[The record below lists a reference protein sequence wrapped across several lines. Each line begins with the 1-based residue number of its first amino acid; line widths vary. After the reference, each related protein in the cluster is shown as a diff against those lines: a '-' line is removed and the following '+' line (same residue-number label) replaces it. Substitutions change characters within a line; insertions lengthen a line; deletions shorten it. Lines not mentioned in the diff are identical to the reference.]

1 MKSKLTL
8 LLCLMIGMANML
20 FAQEANAPAPQLD
33 AETVRK
39 RNEVDQRIYQAA
51 MRYND
56 LTVARV
62 KLYELME
69 RNPSNTRY
77 PELLASLYFDAGQY
91 TSAAVSAI
99 DLLEMNDKSVTAL
112 EIAAYSLEQLGAMD
126 RALPNFERHYLLTG
140 NLFSLYKTAYMQYSL
155 DKSEEALNSVNML
168 IKNNKSSEEKVGF
181 PMANNETQEVSLKA
195 AGLNLKA
202 MIYMGL
208 QNKEEAM
215 EAINQALEI
224 QADFELAKETKAEVN
239 KM

>member
-8 LLCLMIGMANML
+8 LLCLMIGMANMS

-33 AETVRK
+33 TETIRK

-91 TSAAVSAI
+91 TSAAVSAM